1 MKYGF
6 GFNKAKAEEFSNRLN
21 DFGFESELTRDFR
34 GHYAVKT
41 TLDGQQFVNELLETV
56 SPALY

>member
-1 MKYGF
+1 MFSF
-6 GFNKAKAEEFSNRLN
+6 GFNKEKAQEFCDRLN

-41 TLDGQQFVNELLETV
+41 TSEGQQFVEALL
-56 SPALY
+56 